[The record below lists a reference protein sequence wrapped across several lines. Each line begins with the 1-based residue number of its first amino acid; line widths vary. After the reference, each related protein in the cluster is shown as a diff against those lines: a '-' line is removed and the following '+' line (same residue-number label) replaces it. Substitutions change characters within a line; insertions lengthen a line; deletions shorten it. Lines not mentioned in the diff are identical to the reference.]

1 MFVFLHMQHLTYL
14 NEFKTILFAV
24 DLLNTLTSQS
34 VAASGTTSRL
44 PSEICFVLF
53 TVFLGVATL
62 GALIAKLIYDNCTS
76 KVSSNKKTPCGILLY
91 TLANIVA
98 LLFVWSYYVGDNLD
112 NYIRDYGDRIGC
124 NATDSTNQCAKASH
138 LFGTGLL
145 VFGILGFRF
154 IPVFE
159 LKVKRIM
166 LLRKE
171 KRNEAKE
178 KATDQNA
185 VELKN
190 VNAEAKNGTDDTDLA
205 KRVESIT
212 TGTKFYNIGI
222 EIIGTIPEVD
232 GWYTALTEIIDISSV
247 ACSTA
252 DFASN
257 WLIYA
262 LLLTLLTLNFI
273 LTVIHFKYDFW
284 KEKFYTLLLLL
295 IVIVSVLISG
305 VYILADNAQPLNCVF
320 GCEPNQS
327 IRECNAA
334 VARLVFVVVCALLY
348 IVALGLVGIPILRP
362 RKVYV

>member
-1 MFVFLHMQHLTYL
+1 MQHLTYL

-53 TVFLGVATL
+53 TLFLGVATL
-62 GALIAKLIYDNCTS
+62 GAMIAKLIYDNCTS
-76 KVSSNKKTPCGILLY
+76 KVSTNRKTPCGILLY

-124 NATDSTNQCAKASH
+124 NATDSTNQCARVSH

-178 KATDQNA
+178 KLQFEMLLN
-185 VELKN
+185 LKMLMPKLKMVLMIQILLN
-190 VNAEAKNGTDDTDLA
+190 V
-205 KRVESIT
+205 
-212 TGTKFYNIGI
+212 
-222 EIIGTIPEVD
+222 
-232 GWYTALTEIIDISSV
+232 
-247 ACSTA
+247 
-252 DFASN
+252 
-257 WLIYA
+257 
-262 LLLTLLTLNFI
+262 
-273 LTVIHFKYDFW
+273 
-284 KEKFYTLLLLL
+284 
-295 IVIVSVLISG
+295 
-305 VYILADNAQPLNCVF
+305 
-320 GCEPNQS
+320 
-327 IRECNAA
+327 
-334 VARLVFVVVCALLY
+334 
-348 IVALGLVGIPILRP
+348 
-362 RKVYV
+362 